1 MYPRAE
7 GDLAPAGSSDQVA
20 IAVAEAHG
28 GSVRTWSALGRG
40 SVFEILPL
48 LPPAP
53 AGAAGK

>member
-7 GDLAPAGSSDQVA
+7 GDHAPAGSSDQVA

-28 GSVRTWSALGRG
+28 GSVRAWSALGRG
-40 SVFEILPL
+40 SVFEILPP